1 MDEEKAEVL
10 HKVSFCLS
18 LYWQSL
24 LLHYYTP
31 QVDGLQ
37 ERGWG
42 RKVPPTVKEGQVY
55 DHKHY
60 LYNQYDLYTLCT
72 VIVHVT
78 PASHIH
84 SDGPLSLSKL
94 KILRAGAVIFFFFF
108 IFSWMSVRLD
118 LSLELLLND
127 ATV

>member
-1 MDEEKAEVL
+1 MLIHLVRMEGEKAEVL

-31 QVDGLQ
+31 QVQ
-37 ERGWG
+37 ERDWG
-42 RKVPPTVKEGQVY
+42 RKVPPTVKESQVY

-84 SDGPLSLSKL
+84 SDGPLSLCKL
-94 KILRAGAVIFFFFF
+94 KILRAGAVIFWLVFFFF
-108 IFSWMSVRLD
+108 YIFMD
-118 LSLELLLND
+118 EC
-127 ATV
+127 